1 MLASLCPQLT
11 PTYTSVTKEAQQ
23 VGQIVGED
31 TPATRVKGNGTD
43 KVTLTDLFSATN
55 YDSPAVIISDEPQQ
69 TFSNANLNRPVV
81 NIQEELAGEF
91 LRTFKCLSRVTYS

>member
-31 TPATRVKGNGTD
+31 TPATRVKGKGTD
-43 KVTLTDLFSATN
+43 KATLTDLFSATM
-55 YDSPAVIISDEPQQ
+55 
-69 TFSNANLNRPVV
+69 TRRPSSSQM
-81 NIQEELAGEF
+81 N
-91 LRTFKCLSRVTYS
+91 LSRRSHTQI